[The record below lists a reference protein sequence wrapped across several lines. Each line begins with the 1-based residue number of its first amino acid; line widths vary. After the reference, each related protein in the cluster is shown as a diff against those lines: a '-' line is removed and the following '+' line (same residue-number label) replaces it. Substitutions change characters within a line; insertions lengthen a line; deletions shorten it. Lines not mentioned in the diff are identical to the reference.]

1 MKSVPAP
8 TQQGES
14 HMLYNS
20 SQIREILFQCI
31 SDLEKQPEKYAL
43 DPEKD
48 FSRRRKL
55 PFYTLTR
62 ILLSMAASCV
72 DGELVRYFELSN
84 GNMPTVSAFL
94 QRKDRLRSD
103 AYSHLLSSFNA
114 HFPPKL
120 YRGKYQLCAVDGSGF
135 YLYRDPSDTE
145 AYAPPDGRSNEGF
158 NEIHAISLFDLLSNR
173 YEDLIVQPAPRKN
186 EFSALCQFAD
196 RFHPSSHTAL
206 FLADRGFASYN
217 VYAHLIEN
225 RHAFLIR
232 VKDINA
238 SRLLYGDV
246 RTLPDH
252 LDVSF
257 SRILSRSQ
265 SSKKRLHPERAA
277 EYRFVCKNV
286 SFDFFDDSSSEYLIS
301 LRLIRF
307 KISDGIY
314 ENLVTNLPADSF
326 SFSDLTDLYSRRWG
340 IETSFDSLKNNVGA
354 SAFHSKKRSSV
365 VMELWLRLVF
375 FNFASAIAGL
385 AAPCAPPTRKHPCKL
400 NFAALIRRCRQFI
413 LPFAS
418 TGPPDSF
425 SFAGLFLPVRPG
437 RSADRK
443 LRIQPPLSFHHRV

>member
-1 MKSVPAP
+1 M
-8 TQQGES
+8 
-14 HMLYNS
+14 MYNS

-55 PFYTLTR
+55 PFYILTR
-62 ILLSMAASCV
+62 VLLSMAASCV
-72 DGELVRYFELSN
+72 DGELVRFFELSTD
-84 GNMPTVSAFL
+84 NMPTVSAFL

-103 AYSHLLSSFNA
+103 AYSHLLSNFNS
-114 HFPPKL
+114 HFPSKL

-158 NEIHAISLFDLLSNR
+158 NEIHAVSLFDLLSNR
-173 YEDLIVQPAPRKN
+173 YEDLIVQPAPHKN
-186 EFSALCQFAD
+186 EFAALCQFAD
-196 RFHPSSHTAL
+196 RFHPSAHTAL

-225 RHAFLIR
+225 GHAFLIR
-232 VKDINA
+232 VKDVNA

-246 RTLPDH
+246 RSLPDQ
-252 LDVSF
+252 LDESF

-265 SSKKRLHPERAA
+265 SSKKYLHPDRVND
-277 EYRFVCKNV
+277 YRYICKNV
-286 SFDFFDDSSSEYLIS
+286 TFDFLDDARSEYPIS

-307 KISDGIY
+307 KISEGIY
-314 ENLVTNLPADSF
+314 ENLVTNLPPDAF

-375 FNFASAIAGL
+375 FNFASAIAAL
-385 AAPCAPPTRKHPCKL
+385 AAPYPPRASKHPYKL
-400 NFAALIRRCRQFI
+400 NFAAVIRRCRLFL
-413 LPFAS
+413 LPFAA

-437 RSADRK
+437 RSANRK